1 MTMKELIE
9 RLDKEKIPEN
19 SYSLNGGMLN
29 DRICLA
35 KTPTGWEVYY
45 SETGQKFDVK
55 TYSLEE
61 EACDDLYNRL
71 IRMMKFM

>member
-1 MTMKELIE
+1 MTLKELIE
-9 RLDKEKIPEN
+9 RLDKEKIPKN
-19 SYSLNGGMLN
+19 SYSLEGGLPN

-45 SETGQKFDVK
+45 SEMGQKYEVK
-55 TYSLEE
+55 TYKLEE

-71 IRMMKFM
+71 KRMMRLM